1 MKSLKQ
7 IFEYNYKEKS
17 VAFMDNYNVRY
28 DIPFEELLRCK
39 NSIKKTREFKK
50 CSSLNI
56 VRSPILKDLKG
67 NFFEMLTMK
76 LEDGVEFLGDCYIH
90 SIYCYESHKEFH
102 DKFSDINFMDLDCK
116 DGCGVSPR
124 VFLKDDKFYKQ
135 IFLTLDAEVGEEEFY
150 KQAHE
155 KIDMISKS
163 PKEFILNGTKDI
175 YLRGIFPSLIKDK
188 IKKCY
193 SDNKSELF
201 ELEEDKEFLVLYYE
215 TNTLNGSINMS
226 IKKKVL
232 PISIK
237 EKYKE
242 ELNINIPTTKTQLE
256 NFLKKHNLT
265 L

>member
-7 IFEYNYKEKS
+7 IFENNYKEES
-17 VAFMDNYNVRY
+17 VAFMDNYSVRH

-56 VRSPILKDLKG
+56 VRSPVLKDLKG
-67 NFFEMLTMK
+67 NFFEMITIK

-90 SIYCYESHKEFH
+90 SIYSFETHKEFY
-102 DKFSDINFMDLDCK
+102 DKYSDVKFMELDYK

-135 IFLTLDAEVGEEEFY
+135 IFLTLDADSNEQEFY
-150 KQAHE
+150 KKAHE

-163 PKEFILNGTKDI
+163 PREFILKGKKDI
-175 YLRGIFPSLIKDK
+175 YLRGIFPSLIKNK

-215 TNTLNGSINMS
+215 INTLNGSINMS
-226 IKKKVL
+226 MKKKVL

-242 ELNINIPTTKTQLE
+242 ELNINIPTTKTELE